1 MSLEVTAIEQ
11 VGLAILET
19 ANKGGSEGGVQWCD
33 LQSLKEEKLLNGK
46 GFKSFLFC
54 LMI

>member
-1 MSLEVTAIEQ
+1 MILEITAIEQ